1 MNYISDCYTL
11 NNGVSIPC
19 VGFGTYKTVQEKD
32 TSVLRLAIETGYRY
46 FDTASFY
53 GNEAQLGQAIRE
65 SRIPRQDFFLAS
77 KVWKTEM
84 GYQETKSAFQ
94 RSLERLGTSYLDLY
108 LIHWPLPSLSE
119 PNWAELDLET
129 WRAMEDLYQEGKI
142 RAVGLSNF
150 LPHHIEKLLARCRIR
165 PMVDQLEFHPGYSQ
179 EAAVQYC
186 QEQGIQ
192 VQAWSPIGR
201 TRMFSDS
208 LIRELSQNYQV
219 SPAQICLR
227 YAVQKQI
234 IPLPKSSTKDRM
246 LENQNLFS
254 FTLSQED
261 MYRLDTMP
269 QTGWSGEHPD
279 RERVYF

>member
-1 MNYISDCYTL
+1 MNRISDCYTL

-53 GNEAQLGQAIRE
+53 GNEAQLGQAIRK

-84 GYQETKSAFQ
+84 GYQETKSAFH

-201 TRMFSDS
+201 TRMFSDP

>member
-1 MNYISDCYTL
+1 
-11 NNGVSIPC
+11 
-19 VGFGTYKTVQEKD
+19 
-32 TSVLRLAIETGYRY
+32 
-46 FDTASFY
+46 
-53 GNEAQLGQAIRE
+53 
-65 SRIPRQDFFLAS
+65 
-77 KVWKTEM
+77 
-84 GYQETKSAFQ
+84 
-94 RSLERLGTSYLDLY
+94 
-108 LIHWPLPSLSE
+108 
-119 PNWAELDLET
+119 
-129 WRAMEDLYQEGKI
+129 MEDLYQEGKI

-186 QEQGIQ
+186 QDQGIQ

>member
-1 MNYISDCYTL
+1 M
-11 NNGVSIPC
+11 
-19 VGFGTYKTVQEKD
+19 
-32 TSVLRLAIETGYRY
+32 LRLAIETGYRY

>member
-108 LIHWPLPSLSE
+108 LIHQPMKDYIG
-119 PNWAELDLET
+119 AY
-129 WRAMEDLYQEGKI
+129 RAM
-142 RAVGLSNF
+142 
-150 LPHHIEKLLARCRIR
+150 
-165 PMVDQLEFHPGYSQ
+165 
-179 EAAVQYC
+179 
-186 QEQGIQ
+186 
-192 VQAWSPIGR
+192 
-201 TRMFSDS
+201 
-208 LIRELSQNYQV
+208 
-219 SPAQICLR
+219 
-227 YAVQKQI
+227 
-234 IPLPKSSTKDRM
+234 
-246 LENQNLFS
+246 
-254 FTLSQED
+254 
-261 MYRLDTMP
+261 
-269 QTGWSGEHPD
+269 
-279 RERVYF
+279 

>member
-1 MNYISDCYTL
+1 M
-11 NNGVSIPC
+11 
-19 VGFGTYKTVQEKD
+19 
-32 TSVLRLAIETGYRY
+32 
-46 FDTASFY
+46 
-53 GNEAQLGQAIRE
+53 
-65 SRIPRQDFFLAS
+65 
-77 KVWKTEM
+77 
-84 GYQETKSAFQ
+84 
-94 RSLERLGTSYLDLY
+94 
-108 LIHWPLPSLSE
+108 
-119 PNWAELDLET
+119 
-129 WRAMEDLYQEGKI
+129 
-142 RAVGLSNF
+142 
-150 LPHHIEKLLARCRIR
+150 
-165 PMVDQLEFHPGYSQ
+165 EFHPGYSQ

>member
-208 LIRELSQNYQV
+208 LIRELSQN
-219 SPAQICLR
+219 
-227 YAVQKQI
+227 
-234 IPLPKSSTKDRM
+234 
-246 LENQNLFS
+246 
-254 FTLSQED
+254 LS
-261 MYRLDTMP
+261 LI
-269 QTGWSGEHPD
+269 HI
-279 RERVYF
+279 